1 MSTLEAHNQTGK
13 GAPPIRRRRGLAR
26 GFPKDLEV
34 YQKAVAHATI
44 AVMPK
49 ASSTT
54 PRVK

>member
-1 MSTLEAHNQTGK
+1 MSTLEANNQTGK
-13 GAPPIRRRRGLAR
+13 GASPIRRRRGLAR